1 MEMKRNSLRGVSVL
15 SATIAI
21 IMAASRSVVSMRTRS
36 PQLPG
41 AFATDSIVV
50 ASIYKQHY
58 TGEHAHYNAY
68 RYSGKSETLA
78 YRNGFNGS

>member
-41 AFATDSIVV
+41 ALATGSAAV
-50 ASIYKQHY
+50 ASTV
-58 TGEHAHYNAY
+58 TGGILPFLLEFHSSK
-68 RYSGKSETLA
+68 R
-78 YRNGFNGS
+78 RNPL